1 MTDKE
6 KFISEKMRTLVGD
19 EKYSRAQAYQI
30 AISMYNKKQKAQQ
43 GLKQEDGYSYES
55 KNMPQGE
62 TVFRNN
68 YDPSFLND
76 VENVQKFRGEGYG
89 NKVRDVEDVLNTHS
103 WFFDTEEKRN
113 QLTNK

>member
-43 GLKQEDGYSYES
+43 GVPPYSA
-55 KNMPQGE
+55 QGAPPVNADVGPK
-62 TVFRNN
+62 TV
-68 YDPSFLND
+68 
-76 VENVQKFRGEGYG
+76 K
-89 NKVRDVEDVLNTHS
+89 
-103 WFFDTEEKRN
+103 
-113 QLTNK
+113 